1 MALPSKA
8 ELIGQ
13 ALLQISG
20 GVLTSDVLPRWGEA
34 ETYLCM
40 SVNYVQTGNY
50 WLETKQENNDRTINP
65 LLLTVFPNLTP
76 VYSSDRLRSYID
88 LPQNVITL
96 AKGRAFELNTEGGK
110 RCYPLIQG
118 DDALEEFYGKYKT
131 NISYQ
136 LEGPTRV
143 WLFGKLGL
151 VTSFFAKYIVAIHD
165 LADTDEIILP
175 SDGYA
180 KVVQLTVE
188 FLTGERQA
196 DKDYA
201 ENAKNN

>member
-96 AKGRAFELNTEGGK
+96 AK
-110 RCYPLIQG
+110 
-118 DDALEEFYGKYKT
+118 
-131 NISYQ
+131 
-136 LEGPTRV
+136 
-143 WLFGKLGL
+143 
-151 VTSFFAKYIVAIHD
+151 
-165 LADTDEIILP
+165 
-175 SDGYA
+175 
-180 KVVQLTVE
+180 
-188 FLTGERQA
+188 
-196 DKDYA
+196 
-201 ENAKNN
+201 